1 MNILSH
7 LGIVV
12 GFGIFGA
19 VLTAL
24 AVWLLGGPIWAVVL
38 GYVLG
43 GMAYT
48 LLAGLWLARP
58 ISKF

>member
-1 MNILSH
+1 MNILSP

-12 GFGIFGA
+12 GFGILGA

-24 AVWLLGGPIWAVVL
+24 AVWLMGSPVWAVVL

-43 GMAYT
+43 GMVYS
-48 LLAGLWLARP
+48 LLTGVWLARQ
-58 ISKF
+58 INKR

>member
-1 MNILSH
+1 MNILSP

-48 LLAGLWLARP
+48 QMAGLWLARP

>member
-1 MNILSH
+1 MNILST